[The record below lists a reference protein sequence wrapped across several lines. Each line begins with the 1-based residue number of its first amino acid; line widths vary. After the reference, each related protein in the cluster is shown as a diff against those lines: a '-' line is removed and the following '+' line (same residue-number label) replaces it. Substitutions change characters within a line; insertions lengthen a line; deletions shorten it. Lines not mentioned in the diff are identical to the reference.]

1 MPSFFKQ
8 ILLSLCALAVGITC
22 TGIVSSAKAEGWRRI
37 AQKEVE
43 TGFFQS
49 DRIQFSQIEGRF
61 SAVKLKAVG
70 GTVLVDGMSI
80 RYRNGQV
87 ESFPF
92 QGFLASGEE
101 TDPMDLQGDSRG
113 IDRIALNYGT
123 LLRIGDPRIE
133 IWAYD
138 TSTYSPESS
147 SYSNNAQWE
156 RLGSQSANR
165 SGERDVFPVDAG
177 DAQFDRLVL
186 SVTRN
191 TVDIGRVIVHYAG
204 GQRQVFAIN
213 QRVSPQTASKEIPLA
228 QNARTA
234 IQEVEVEYRTPPGW
248 GPLGLVEL
256 WGRHRPVVF
265 QDPGNN
271 WLKLAE
277 GYLPRDRRIS
287 IIRLDDTGGGYDGLL
302 LRVKQNAV
310 QFRRLSVI
318 YGNGYREDLDV
329 RRLFRAGEDT
339 GVLQLRGQ
347 QGRSIDRI
355 EVETEPANRSRGRT
369 LLEVWARKY
378 VDAFRDLGPRWQ
390 RMVRGEI
397 DHDRSNVALRIDSQT
412 RFDALLLRVRQN
424 ALRIRRMTVVYGN
437 GDREDVIV
445 TSRIDPGTDSEVIN
459 LKGRQGRDISRIE
472 FQMQTVGQSGKKA
485 DLELWGKIVR

>member
-177 DAQFDRLVL
+177 DAQFD
-186 SVTRN
+186 
-191 TVDIGRVIVHYAG
+191 
-204 GQRQVFAIN
+204 
-213 QRVSPQTASKEIPLA
+213 
-228 QNARTA
+228 
-234 IQEVEVEYRTPPGW
+234 
-248 GPLGLVEL
+248 
-256 WGRHRPVVF
+256 
-265 QDPGNN
+265 
-271 WLKLAE
+271 
-277 GYLPRDRRIS
+277 
-287 IIRLDDTGGGYDGLL
+287 
-302 LRVKQNAV
+302 
-310 QFRRLSVI
+310 
-318 YGNGYREDLDV
+318 
-329 RRLFRAGEDT
+329 
-339 GVLQLRGQ
+339 
-347 QGRSIDRI
+347 
-355 EVETEPANRSRGRT
+355 
-369 LLEVWARKY
+369 
-378 VDAFRDLGPRWQ
+378 
-390 RMVRGEI
+390 
-397 DHDRSNVALRIDSQT
+397 
-412 RFDALLLRVRQN
+412 
-424 ALRIRRMTVVYGN
+424 
-437 GDREDVIV
+437 
-445 TSRIDPGTDSEVIN
+445 
-459 LKGRQGRDISRIE
+459 
-472 FQMQTVGQSGKKA
+472 
-485 DLELWGKIVR
+485 